1 MRRIIGQWRRGVGLA
16 LAVLGLTVGFGAGVA
31 GAGSPHFISADI
43 DIASNGNL
51 ECSFKEAGLAN
62 DTVDIAC
69 AAPTADATYF
79 CINRGGNHPSATN
92 KETVSGAVGVTQTFA
107 PSRNGQTTGTVSVP
121 PPGPGGF
128 TCPGNQTL
136 TLVEVTYHNATLTD
150 VTNNVLGATE
160 TSLSSG
166 CLLTGKLAALCP

>member
-1 MRRIIGQWRRGVGLA
+1 MRRVTTYSRTIVIVLAA
-16 LAVLGLTVGFGAGVA
+16 LACTIGFGAEQA
-31 GAGSPHFISADI
+31 SAGSAHFISADV

-51 ECSFKEAGLAN
+51 ECSFKEAGLGNAS
-62 DTVDIAC
+62 VDINC
-69 AAPTADATYF
+69 AAQNANATFF
-79 CINRGGNHPSATN
+79 CINKGGNHPSATN

-121 PPGPGGF
+121 PPGPGDF

-136 TLVEVTYHNATLTD
+136 TLVQVTYTNATLTD
-150 VTNNVLGATE
+150 VTNGVAGASE
-160 TSLSSG
+160 SSLSSG